1 MSEFTYYFIFEAEN
15 RRYVDKCN
23 GGSST
28 ASNLTKK
35 VKKRWNTNLLYN
47 LKEIKIFIE
56 KKVKDFVNFNKFM

>member
-15 RRYVDKCN
+15 RRFVDKCN
-23 GGSST
+23 GGST

-35 VKKRWNTNLLYN
+35 NCKKRWNTNLLYN